1 MKMPQDIQKDFPS
14 LHAMGTRAYL
24 DSAASSLTPVSVIEA
39 MNAYYKNFRANVH
52 RGMYKTAGEATE
64 RYEAVR
70 GIVAKF
76 LNAAAPEEIVFTKGT
91 TEALN
96 LLASSLGRTFG
107 PGDEVVLT
115 EMEHHANLVPWQ
127 EAAKRHGFALKFIPL
142 TSEYLLDMDAARA
155 LITSKTKAVSIV
167 HASNVLGTITPAK
180 ELAALAHAVGAI
192 FILDAAQSVP
202 HMKVNVR
209 DLDCDFLTFS
219 AHKAYGPTGVGVLYG
234 KKALLEKMEPAQYGG
249 DMIREVKYE
258 ASTWN
263 DAPMKFEAGTP
274 NIAGVIGLGAAIGY
288 LNAIGM
294 DAIETHDC
302 ELTAYALEKFSAVS
316 GLRLIGPR
324 GADAKT
330 DGRQFLR
337 QARIGVISFEVA
349 GAHPHDLATLLDR
362 EGVAVRGG
370 HHCAM
375 PLMNRLGL
383 TGTCRASFG
392 VYNGKEDVDTLV
404 AAIVKAKKVL
414 KL

>member
-1 MKMPQDIQKDFPS
+1 
-14 LHAMGTRAYL
+14 MGMRAYL
-24 DSAASSLTPVSVIEA
+24 DSAASSLTPNVVIEA
-39 MNAYYKNFRANVH
+39 MNDYYTNFRSNVH

-70 GIVAKF
+70 GLVAKF
-76 LNAAAPEEIVFTKGT
+76 LNASTPEEIVFTKGT
-91 TEALN
+91 TESLN
-96 LLASSLGRTFG
+96 LLATSLGRTLG

-127 EAAKRHGFALKFIPL
+127 EAAKRHGFVLKFIPL
-142 TSEYLLDMDAARA
+142 TKEYRLDMEAARS
-155 LITSKTKAVSIV
+155 LITTKTKAVSIV
-167 HASNVLGTITPAK
+167 HASNVLGTVNPAK
-180 ELAALAHAVGAI
+180 ELAVLAHAVGAV

-202 HMKVNVR
+202 HMKVDVH
-209 DLDCDFLTFS
+209 DLDCDFLAFS

-274 NIAGVIGLGAAIGY
+274 NIAGVIGLGAAISY
-288 LNAIGM
+288 LATIGM
-294 DAIETHDC
+294 DTIEAHDRD
-302 ELTAYALEKFSAVS
+302 LTAYALEKLSVIE
-316 GLRLIGPR
+316 GVRIIGPVP
-324 GADAKT
+324 GT
-330 DGRQFLR
+330 TGSGE
-337 QARIGVISFEVA
+337 RIGAISFEVA
-349 GAHPHDLATLLDR
+349 GAHPHDLATLFDR

-375 PLMNRLGL
+375 PLMNKLGI

-392 VYNGKEDVDTLV
+392 IYNGKEDVDALV
-404 AAIVKAKKVL
+404 EAIEKAKRTL